1 MTGYSAD
8 EGALGD
14 NTRDS
19 RSNGNQGRVVAPLLI
34 LSSVFSATAAYGQ
47 AAGETAANGEDENGV
62 ALPTVTVTGDQPVN
76 TLRRGTGVAR
86 LPTTVQDTPQVI
98 NVISREV
105 IEERGLSSLSDIVTQ
120 VPGITM
126 SAGEGGGGGQR
137 GDNFN
142 IRGFS
147 AQGNIFSDG
156 IRDIGIYNRDAFNL
170 EQVEVFKGP
179 TGATLGRGGGGGSI
193 NLETKRPKP
202 YSFVEFN
209 GTLGTDSYYRG
220 TVDANYAVNDQIAV
234 RINALGFDREF
245 AKRDHADLT
254 RWGIAPS
261 FTFGLNSDTKI
272 TVDYLHQ
279 SEDGRPDNGVPRYGV
294 SIANGGDGIA
304 RPVTKLGVR
313 QSNFYGYTNDYEDLV
328 ADVGTL
334 RVEHRF
340 NDNIDILNVSRIG
353 RYDLDRFVTVMQPTT
368 LWSAQNCPALTA
380 SCTMTNHVRQSRGQ
394 VANTYQNQTTLNAN
408 FETGPLKHQAV
419 IGIDFIRE
427 VYDQFAY
434 TVNGTNPPS
443 RLNVHFPAFDFALQS
458 RSRSRTDHHTVD
470 TAGISLY
477 DRIALGHGFF
487 VVGSG
492 RFEDYSIDSKSVNGA
507 GATTATYKGSHRLF
521 SWQTALEYKPAEN
534 QTYYISGGT
543 AELPAS
549 PSIGY
554 QSVGPTSGIASDP
567 ERTTSIEA
575 GAKFSVLDDRL
586 GLGASIFHI
595 ERTNAN
601 DYDSAT
607 GEFIKRNDKRISRG
621 IELQA
626 TGRITDKW
634 SLNAGYAYID
644 TEIEYPGNATDGQEM
659 ALTPKHSGFFWT
671 TYQITDAILV
681 GGGATY
687 VGERWT
693 SDFNPSATA
702 VNGRLPSHWQFD
714 AVARWKVHENFEL
727 QLNAQ
732 NIFNE
737 KVFLR
742 SHGARHMVQA
752 PGRTF
757 LLSAKATF

>member
-1 MTGYSAD
+1 MTRLQNEGVPSA
-8 EGALGD
+8 EHA
-14 NTRDS
+14 
-19 RSNGNQGRVVAPLLI
+19 NGMQVQGRGVTPLLV
-34 LSSVFSATAAYGQ
+34 LSTVFSATAAYGQ
-47 AAGETAANGEDENGV
+47 TAAQAPADAETDAGV
-62 ALPTVTVTGDQPVN
+62 SLPIVTVVGDQPVN
-76 TLRRGTGVAR
+76 TMQRGTGLSR
-86 LPTTVQDTPQVI
+86 LPTRLLDTPQVI

-105 IEERGLSSLSDIVTQ
+105 IEERGLASLSDIVTQ
-120 VPGITM
+120 VPGVTM

-170 EQVEVFKGP
+170 EQVEVLKGP
-179 TGATLGRGGGGGSI
+179 SGTTLGRGGGGGSI
-193 NLETKRPKP
+193 NLQTKLPKP
-202 YSFVEFN
+202 YNFVEFH
-209 GTLGTDSYYRG
+209 GTLGNDSYYRG

-234 RINALGFDREF
+234 RLNVLGFDREY
-245 AKRDHADLT
+245 AQRDHADLT

-272 TVDYLHQ
+272 SVDYLHQ
-279 SEDGRPDNGVPRYGV
+279 SEDGRPDNGVPRFGI
-294 SIANGGDGIA
+294 SMANGGDGIA

-313 QSNFYGYTNDYEDLV
+313 QANFYGYTNDFEDMV

-334 RVEHRF
+334 RIEHKF
-340 NDNIDILNVSRIG
+340 NNHLDIVNVSRIG
-353 RYDLDRFVTVMQPTT
+353 RYDLDRWVTVMQPTT
-368 LWSAQNCPALTA
+368 LWNPQSCPAMTA
-380 SCTMTNHVRQSRGQ
+380 SCVMTNHARQSRGQ
-394 VANTYQNQTTLNAN
+394 VANTYQNQTTLNAK
-408 FETGPLKHQAV
+408 FDTGPLKHQAF
-419 IGIDFIRE
+419 IGIDFSRE

-434 TVNGTNPPS
+434 ASTPNPPT
-443 RLNVHFPAFDFALQS
+443 RLNVHHPAYGYALQS
-458 RSRSRTDHHTVD
+458 RTRSRTDNHVVD
-470 TAGISLY
+470 TAGISIY
-477 DRIALGHGFF
+477 DRIDLGHGFF
-487 VVGSG
+487 AVGSG
-492 RFEDYSIDSKSVNGA
+492 RFEDYSIDSMSVNTDGNIT
-507 GATTATYKGSHRLF
+507 GTYKGGDTLF
-521 SWQTALEYKPAEN
+521 SWQAALEYKPAEN

-549 PSIGY
+549 PSAGY
-554 QSVGPTSGIASDP
+554 QSVSSNSGIATDP

-575 GAKFSVLDDRL
+575 GAKFSLLDDRL

-607 GEFIKRNDKRISRG
+607 GEFIKRDDTRISRG

-644 TEIEYPGNATDGQEM
+644 TEIDRPGHATDGQEM
-659 ALTPKHSGFFWT
+659 ALTPKHSGFLWT

-693 SDFNPSATA
+693 SDFNPGVTA
-702 VNGRLPSHWQFD
+702 VNGQLPSHWQFD
-714 AVARWKVHENFEL
+714 AVARWQINDNFEL

>member
-1 MTGYSAD
+1 MTRHSD
-8 EGALGD
+8 VDVALTKQAG
-14 NTRDS
+14 
-19 RSNGNQGRVVAPLLI
+19 NGQIQGRAVAPLLV
-34 LSSVFSATAAYGQ
+34 LSTVFSATAAYGQ
-47 AAGETAANGEDENGV
+47 NTGDAPANADGDDV
-62 ALPTVTVTGDQPVN
+62 LALPTISVVGDQPVN
-76 TLRRGTGVAR
+76 TLQRGTGLSR
-86 LPTTVQDTPQVI
+86 LPTRVQDTPQVI
-98 NVISREV
+98 NVISRE
-105 IEERGLSSLSDIVTQ
+105 IIDERGLASLSDIITQ
-120 VPGITM
+120 VPGVTM

-147 AQGNIFSDG
+147 AQGNIFTDG
-156 IRDIGIYNRDAFNL
+156 IRDIGIYSRDAFNL
-170 EQVEVFKGP
+170 EQVEVLKGP
-179 TGATLGRGGGGGSI
+179 SGTTLGRGGGGGSI
-193 NLETKRPKP
+193 NLQTKRPKP
-202 YSFVEFN
+202 YTFVELH
-209 GTLGTDSYYRG
+209 GTIGTDSYYRG
-220 TVDANYAVNDQIAV
+220 TIDANYAVNDEIAV
-234 RINALGFDREF
+234 RLNALGLDRDF
-245 AKRDHADLT
+245 AKRDHAEQT

-261 FTFGLNSDTKI
+261 ITFGLKSDTKI
-272 TVDYLHQ
+272 TLDYLHQ
-279 SEDGRPDNGVPRYGV
+279 YEDGRPDNGVPRFGI
-294 SIANGGDGIA
+294 SRADGGDGIA

-313 QSNFYGYTNDYEDLV
+313 QANYYGYANDFEEMV

-334 RVEHRF
+334 RIEHKI
-340 NDNIDILNVSRIG
+340 NDYLDILNVTRIG
-353 RYDLDRFVTVMQPTT
+353 RYDLDRWVTVMQPST
-368 LWSAQNCPALTA
+368 LYNPLNCPALTA

-408 FETGPLKHQAV
+408 FNTGPFRHQAV
-419 IGIDFIRE
+419 IGVDFSRE

-434 TVNGTNPPS
+434 GITPTNPPT
-443 RLNVHFPAFDFALQS
+443 RLNVHAPAFDTAFQART
-458 RSRSRTDHHTVD
+458 RSRIDNHVVN
-470 TAGISLY
+470 TAGISVY
-477 DRIALGHGFF
+477 DRVDLGHGFF

-492 RFEDYSIDSKSVNGA
+492 RFEDYSIDSQSISGA
-507 GATTATYKGSHRLF
+507 GAVTGVYKGSQGLF

-534 QTYYISGGT
+534 QTYYVSAGT

-549 PSIGY
+549 PSAGY
-554 QSVGPTSGIASDP
+554 QSVSTTSGIASDP

-575 GAKFSVLDDRL
+575 GAKFSLLDDRL

-607 GEFIKRNDKRISRG
+607 GEFIKRHDKRIARG
-621 IELQA
+621 VELQA

-644 TEIEYPGNATDGQEM
+644 TEIEYPGNVSDGQEM

-671 TYQITDAILV
+671 TYQITDAIQI

-693 SDFNPSATA
+693 SDYNPSLTA
-702 VNGRLPSHWQFD
+702 VNGRLPSHWQVD
-714 AVARWKVHENFEL
+714 AVARWRVNENFEL
-727 QLNAQ
+727 QFNAQ
-732 NIFNE
+732 NIFDE

>member
-1 MTGYSAD
+1 MTEFSVE

-14 NTRDS
+14 DS
-19 RSNGNQGRVVAPLLI
+19 GGSQGRVVAPLLI

-47 AAGETAANGEDENGV
+47 NAAETSQNGEGENGL
-62 ALPTVTVTGDQPVN
+62 ALPTVTVVGDQPVN
-76 TLRRGTGVAR
+76 TLQRSTGLAR
-86 LPTTVQDTPQVI
+86 LPTSIQDTPQTI

-105 IEERGLSSLSDIVTQ
+105 IEERGLASLSDIVTQ

-147 AQGNIFSDG
+147 AQGNIFTDG

-170 EQVEVFKGP
+170 EQVEVLKGP
-179 TGATLGRGGGGGSI
+179 SGSTLGRGGGGGSI

-209 GTLGTDSYYRG
+209 GTIGTDSYYRG
-220 TVDANYAVNDQIAV
+220 TVDANYAVNDEIAV
-234 RINALGFDREF
+234 RLNVLGFDREF

-272 TVDYLHQ
+272 SIDYLHQ
-279 SEDGRPDNGVPRYGV
+279 SEDGRPDNGVPRFGV
-294 SIANGGDGIA
+294 SIAQGGDGIA

-313 QSNFYGYTNDYEDLV
+313 QANYYGYTNDFEDMV

-334 RVEHRF
+334 RIEHRF
-340 NDNIDILNVSRIG
+340 NDNFDILNVSRIG
-353 RYDLDRFVTVMQPTT
+353 RYDLDRFVTVMQPST
-368 LWSAQNCPALTA
+368 LYSPLNCPALTA
-380 SCTMTNHVRQSRGQ
+380 SCVSTNHVRQSRGQ
-394 VANTYQNQTTLNAN
+394 VAHTYQNQTTLNAK
-408 FETGPLKHQAV
+408 FETGPFKHQAV
-419 IGIDFIRE
+419 IGVDFSRE

-434 TVNGTNPPS
+434 NVSTPNPPTL
-443 RLNVHFPAFDFALQS
+443 LNVHFPAFAFAPQT
-458 RSRSRTDHHTVD
+458 RTRSRTDNHVVD
-470 TAGISLY
+470 TAGISVY
-477 DRIALGHGFF
+477 DRIELGHGFF

-492 RFEDYSIDSKSVNGA
+492 RFEDYSIDSESRNGA
-507 GATTATYKGSHRLF
+507 GTVTGVYKGSDRLF
-521 SWQTALEYKPAEN
+521 SWQAALEYKPAEN
-534 QTYYISGGT
+534 QTYYISAGT

-549 PSIGY
+549 PSTGY
-554 QSVGPTSGIASDP
+554 QSVTSTSGIASDP

-575 GAKFSVLDDRL
+575 GAKFSLLDDRL
-586 GLGASIFHI
+586 GLGAAIFHI

-607 GEFIKRNDKRISRG
+607 GEFIKRDDTRIARG

-634 SLNAGYAYID
+634 SINAGYAYID
-644 TEIEYPGNATDGQEM
+644 TEIEKPGDPTDGQEM
-659 ALTPKHSGFFWT
+659 ALTPKHSGFIWT

-693 SDFNPSATA
+693 SDFNPSLTA
-702 VNGRLPSHWQFD
+702 VNGQLPSHWQFD
-714 AVARWKVHENFEL
+714 AVARWKVHEHFEL
-727 QLNAQ
+727 QFNAQ

-757 LLSAKATF
+757 LLTAKATF